1 MFSFPGSLL
10 NSPSRDRHCRQG
22 SLLSSPSRDRHYRQG
37 SLLSS
42 PSKDRHCRQEIESG
56 SHVDVYGLLV
66 NDGAASSAQD
76 DPAATPVVAREHQ
89 EVSREQ
95 WQPRLPPT
103 NLSSRLDEVAQDD
116 VVESKT
122 TIFTETSLHDFR
134 LLKSRVACV
143 LFETP
148 GLEPSGLVADVVSR
162 INAARAR
169 TYGEFGFHVRQT
181 SHFATAGGVCVVLI
195 SKWPLTFRKWD
206 KVYHGLAAGHIWICH
221 AVREVPGPM
230 RASLKGVAEAF
241 PQVTSLIE
249 LVDNRVEYEC
259 EVKPPRPRAPPRNG
273 GDW

>member
-1 MFSFPGSLL
+1 ML
-10 NSPSRDRHCRQG
+10 N
-22 SLLSSPSRDRHYRQG
+22 
-37 SLLSS
+37 S
-42 PSKDRHCRQEIESG
+42 PSKDRHHRQEIEPG
-56 SHVDVYGLLV
+56 SHADVYGLLIS
-66 NDGAASSAQD
+66 DGAQD
-76 DPAATPVVAREHQ
+76 DPAATPVVARQHQ
-89 EVSREQ
+89 EAPCEA

-116 VVESKT
+116 AVESRA
-122 TIFTETSLHDFR
+122 TIYTETSLHDFR
-134 LLKSRVACV
+134 LLKSRVACL

-169 TYGEFGFHVRQT
+169 PYGEYGFHVRQT
-181 SHFATAGGVCVVLI
+181 SHFAAQGGVCVVLV

-241 PQVTSLIE
+241 PQATSLIE

-259 EVKPPRPRAPPRNG
+259 EVKPPVRARPP
-273 GDW
+273 